1 MSIDNEQLVTAFC
14 MSFQSGDMAKV
25 VSYLAD
31 HVLYHNIP
39 WKPVTG
45 HEGVRKVLD
54 PFLHGSNCALTKME
68 IKHTTSSGHVVMNER
83 LETWEKRDV
92 KLELPVVGVFEIE
105 DGKITKWRDYFE
117 STHLTP
123 LMAAMKGS

>member
-45 HEGVRKVLD
+45 HEGVRKV
-54 PFLHGSNCALTKME
+54 
-68 IKHTTSSGHVVMNER
+68 
-83 LETWEKRDV
+83 
-92 KLELPVVGVFEIE
+92 
-105 DGKITKWRDYFE
+105 
-117 STHLTP
+117 
-123 LMAAMKGS
+123 